1 MSCSITR
8 FYYNT
13 RCDSPN
19 GCANNVSFEDIDTD
33 EANGHE
39 ELLQLK
45 EIDYTRIDL

>member
-13 RCDSPN
+13 RCDNPS
-19 GCANNVSFEDIDTD
+19 GCINDISFEDIDTD

-39 ELLQLK
+39 ELLQRK
-45 EIDYTRIDL
+45 KIDYTRIDL